1 MTERDLHHLLT
12 EAAGDPPRPLDPD
25 DVLRTAG
32 RRRTARAGVLVG
44 GLAVA
49 GVAVALLIPTLTPR
63 TPQVAVPAATPTAS
77 APGTAS
83 TPAGTPTPAP
93 VVCPTASPPDTSIRD
108 WAHVVVW
115 DGHDYSGVF
124 TDDPIEVG
132 EPVGVVHCNIQVI
145 SNDGHSDVSRPW
157 PDGTATFLPVGTPLL
172 TVVGQDPACYLAARF
187 DGHLSVFRA
196 WENSPTPTPRKGCEP
211 KPSSSL
217 EPVNPAPQPSGTTG
231 PPKTQPV
238 EPKR

>member
-25 DVLRTAG
+25 DLLRTAG
-32 RRRTARAGVLVG
+32 RRRTARAGALVG
-44 GLAVA
+44 GLGVA

-83 TPAGTPTPAP
+83 PTPQS
-93 VVCPTASPPDTSIRD
+93 VVCPTASPPDNSIRD
-108 WAHVVVW
+108 WADVLVW
-115 DGHDYSGVF
+115 GGYDYSGRF
-124 TDDPIEVG
+124 TDDPVEVG
-132 EPVGVVHCNIQVI
+132 EQVGVVTCNIQVI
-145 SNDGHSDVSRPW
+145 SNDGHSDVPRPW
-157 PDGTATFLPVGTPLL
+157 PDGTATFVPVGTPLL
-172 TVVGQDPACYLAARF
+172 TVAGQDPRCYLAARF
-187 DGHLSVFRA
+187 GGQLSVFRA
-196 WENSPTPTPRKGCEP
+196 WEPYDPANPTPVPRKGCEP
-211 KPSSSL
+211 LPASTM
-217 EPVNPAPQPSGTTG
+217 EPVSPAPQPSGTAG